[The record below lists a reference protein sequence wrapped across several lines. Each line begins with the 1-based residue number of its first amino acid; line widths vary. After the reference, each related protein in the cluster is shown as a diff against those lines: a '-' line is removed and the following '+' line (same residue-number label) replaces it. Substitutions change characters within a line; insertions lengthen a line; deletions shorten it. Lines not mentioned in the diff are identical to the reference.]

1 MKISPRDLGG
11 SYWPSATEDELSEL
25 PIVHLDPE
33 KKNLTEKVSEPT
45 VLTEGGAAG
54 FLYLDE
60 KDESEDARGSLFRK

>member
-11 SYWPSATEDELSEL
+11 SYWLSATEDDLSEL

-33 KKNLTEKVSEPT
+33 RKNLTEKVSELI

-54 FLYLDE
+54 LLYLDE
-60 KDESEDARGSLFRK
+60 KEESEDARGSLFRK